1 MKNKILKTLGII
13 LFVLIS
19 LYIYLNFD
27 YKSSGR
33 KEARIKIGNAT
44 VNVKIADNP
53 YTRERGLSGTQNLNE
68 NEGMLF
74 IFDTPNKYEFWM
86 KEMNYPLDILWID
99 ENKNI
104 IYIKNNAT
112 PESYPEIFRPNN
124 SALWILEVNS
134 DFIEKNNV
142 SLGEKVEIN
151 I

>member
-1 MKNKILKTLGII
+1 MKDKILKILG
-13 LFVLIS
+13 LFLFILIS

-27 YKSSGR
+27 YKSNGH
-33 KEARIKIGNAT
+33 KEASVKIGNAI

-53 YTRERGLSGTQNLNE
+53 YTRERGLSGTKNLNE
-68 NEGMLF
+68 DEGMLF
-74 IFDTPNKYEFWM
+74 IFPTPDKYEFWM
-86 KEMNYPLDILWID
+86 KEMNYPLDIIWID

-104 IYIKNNAT
+104 VYIKDNAT
-112 PESYPEIFRPNN
+112 PQSYPEIFRPND